1 VKGTSVLNGVGVIS
15 VRDVATIAH
24 CVGRKV
30 RDVSAIARSV
40 RRMMHRF
47 RLRSA
52 TMSDVAKGI
61 WPAE

>member
-1 VKGTSVLNGVGVIS
+1 MKGTSVLNGVRVIS
-15 VRDVATIAH
+15 VRDVATTAH
-24 CVGRKV
+24 CVGKKV

-40 RRMMHRF
+40 RRMMYRF

-61 WPAE
+61 WPAK